1 MRRSIKIILNNLILR
16 TQLQKLMILVMT
28 ILPRKNLPVPKSDRF
43 LGARGNIHILM
54 PLIQSRY
61 SRYRGTHTTFN

>member
-1 MRRSIKIILNNLILR
+1 
-16 TQLQKLMILVMT
+16 MILVMT
-28 ILPRKNLPVPKSDRF
+28 ILPRTNLTVPKSDRF